1 MSYQYLVKI
10 FRWENGTVY
19 VSNIEFSSE
28 EESIAYSKS
37 IGGKPLKYTLKM
49 KYCIQLQKQKK
60 HTHKY

>member
-10 FRWENGTVY
+10 FRWENGTVN

-37 IGGKPLKYTLKM
+37 IGVGQTVKVYVEDEVLYTATKT
-49 KYCIQLQKQKK
+49 KETYA
-60 HTHKY
+60 